1 MKVRTSLVVQL
12 LRTHPPTQG
21 HLVDPWFSNI
31 PRAEEQLRQCA
42 TATEPVLRRLQA
54 TATDPTWPRACSL
67 PQEKPLSEKPL
78 PCN

>member
-42 TATEPVLRRLQA
+42 TATEPALRRLQA

-78 PCN
+78 PCS